1 VPGCKT
7 FRTWLNRLFFF
18 CIATPQRQN
27 FVEDVQAQEA
37 AAGDL
42 GVSEGG
48 RALNLTGKGLLIYL
62 KHQEPKKGRLCS

>member
-1 VPGCKT
+1 MAQPSS
-7 FRTWLNRLFFF
+7 FF
-18 CIATPQRQN
+18 CIATLPQRQN

-42 GVSEGG
+42 RVSEGG